1 MTLDEILVEI
11 KKAENIVI
19 MAHETPDGDAIG
31 SSLAMCLA
39 LRNMNKNAIVLMKD
53 FPENFNYLPGIEY
66 IKTESEIDIYD
77 LAIVLDCPNI
87 SRVNLGF
94 GKYFENAK
102 VKVQF
107 DHHNKNDM
115 FGDYNVVNHVAP
127 ATAQILVSSFEY
139 LDIEITKEIGTCLLT
154 GIITDTGG
162 FKNSN
167 VTIESFEFA
176 SWCLG
181 KGISV
186 SKIYHMSM
194 LILSKSKFEAQK
206 LAMNRLELLADGK
219 IAFTYLTKA
228 DEGQLELKAGDKDG
242 IVDLGRNIEGVEVS
256 IFLYE
261 KDKGFKAS
269 LRSNDYVNVSEIC
282 LVFGGGGHLKAAA
295 TSLNMSFEEAK
306 KAIISEV
313 IKNLK

>member
-1 MTLDEILVEI
+1 
-11 KKAENIVI
+11 
-19 MAHETPDGDAIG
+19 
-31 SSLAMCLA
+31 
-39 LRNMNKNAIVLMKD
+39 
-53 FPENFNYLPGIEY
+53 
-66 IKTESEIDIYD
+66 
-77 LAIVLDCPNI
+77 
-87 SRVNLGF
+87 
-94 GKYFENAK
+94 
-102 VKVQF
+102 
-107 DHHNKNDM
+107 
-115 FGDYNVVNHVAP
+115 
-127 ATAQILVSSFEY
+127 
-139 LDIEITKEIGTCLLT
+139 
-154 GIITDTGG
+154 
-162 FKNSN
+162 
-167 VTIESFEFA
+167 
-176 SWCLG
+176 
-181 KGISV
+181 
-186 SKIYHMSM
+186 
-194 LILSKSKFEAQK
+194 
-206 LAMNRLELLADGK
+206 MNRLELLADGK